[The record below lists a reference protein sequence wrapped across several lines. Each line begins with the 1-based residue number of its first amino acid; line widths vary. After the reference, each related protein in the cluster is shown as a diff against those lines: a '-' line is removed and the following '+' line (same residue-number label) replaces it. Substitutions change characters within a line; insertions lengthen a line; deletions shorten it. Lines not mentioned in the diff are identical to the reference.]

1 MRVTESDIQR
11 RAYELWEAADRTGS
25 ADFHW
30 CQAERELLQ
39 GSEPSVGGSLPE
51 VLNQAMATNEPPAP
65 RDGMLA
71 SAPEVHELGE
81 PPTALCKTAEE
92 SVKTPAARVRA
103 SLLEFIG
110 STPRS
115 WPWRLSPSRY

>member
-1 MRVTESDIQR
+1 MRVTENDIQR
-11 RAYELWEAADRTGS
+11 RAYELWEAAERTGS

-39 GSEPSVGGSLPE
+39 GSEPSVGGGFL
-51 VLNQAMATNEPPAP
+51 
-65 RDGMLA
+65 MLA
-71 SAPEVHELGE
+71 SAPAVHELGE

-92 SVKTPAARVRA
+92 TVKTPAARVRA